1 MPTRREQI
9 LSRITTILAATA
21 GVSGRVYRSRVE
33 PIIRGQSP
41 AIVVE
46 PVSDQAEQTTL
57 ATLNWSLVVRVTVF
71 TRGAVPDQLA
81 DPVVAS
87 VYDLIMQDTTL
98 NGYAIDVLPIGTQ
111 FEMIEADQAAG
122 VVACDFSVR
131 YRTPLNT
138 LTVV

>member
-9 LSRITTILAATA
+9 LSRITTVLASTS

-46 PVSDQAEQTTL
+46 PISDQADQTTL
-57 ATLNWSLVVRVTVF
+57 ATLDWSLTVRVTVF
-71 TRGAVPDQLA
+71 TRGAIPDQLA
-81 DPVVAS
+81 DPIVAAA
-87 VYDLIMQDTTL
+87 YDLIMQDTTL

-122 VVACDFSVR
+122 VVACDFLVK

>member
-9 LSRITTILAATA
+9 LSRITTILASTA

-71 TRGAVPDQLA
+71 TRGAIPDQLA
-81 DPVVAS
+81 DPIVAS

-122 VVACDFSVR
+122 VVACDFSIR

>member
-9 LSRITTILAATA
+9 LSRITTILASTA

-57 ATLNWSLVVRVTVF
+57 ATLDWSLVVRVTVF
-71 TRGAVPDQLA
+71 TRGAIPDQLA

-87 VYDLIMQDTTL
+87 LYDLIMQDTTL
-98 NGYAIDVLPIGTQ
+98 NGYAIDVLPVGTQ

-122 VVACDFSVR
+122 VVSCEFNVR

>member
-9 LSRITTILAATA
+9 LSRITTILAATS

-41 AIVVE
+41 AVVVE

-57 ATLNWSLVVRVTVF
+57 ATLDWSLTVRVTVF
-71 TRGAVPDQLA
+71 TRGAIPDQLA

-98 NGYAIDVLPIGTQ
+98 NGYAIDVLPLGTN

-122 VVACDFSVR
+122 VVECDFSIR